1 MAARKAAEV
10 KEILER
16 VEDSKK
22 DRAYYENA
30 IRQAITEYYFDNYG
44 AETTEEIAKCSQNTF
59 LGACVYANK
68 QCIDKASLMEYVPHN
83 INGET
88 IIHNEA
94 YSAEKVDLLC
104 GVYLNLCF
112 LYEKVPSV
120 FCFAELS
127 GIDRTILQ
135 GWIND
140 EKRVTPARRGHT
152 AKRSIEKLR
161 DARAEMLQGVAITG
175 GKGTIGSIAILN
187 NSTWKETE
195 QKREEER
202 PLLACDLPDLR
213 HLLPPEERQALPDF
227 SKENSVHTL
236 D

>member
-1 MAARKAAEV
+1 MAARKTAEV

-22 DRAYYENA
+22 DKAYYENA

-68 QCIDKASLMEYVPHN
+68 QCIDKESLLEYTPHN
-83 INGET
+83 LNNYSTVHCET
-88 IIHNEA
+88 
-94 YSAEKVDLLC
+94 YSREKVDLLC
-104 GVYLNLCF
+104 EIYLQLCYI
-112 LYEKVPSV
+112 YEKVPSV

-127 GIDRTILQ
+127 GIDRTVLQ
-135 GWIND
+135 SWIGGTNGLTSRRLHD
-140 EKRVTPARRGHT
+140 TP
-152 AKRSIEKLR
+152 KRSIEKLR

-202 PLLACDLPDLR
+202 PLLACELPDLR